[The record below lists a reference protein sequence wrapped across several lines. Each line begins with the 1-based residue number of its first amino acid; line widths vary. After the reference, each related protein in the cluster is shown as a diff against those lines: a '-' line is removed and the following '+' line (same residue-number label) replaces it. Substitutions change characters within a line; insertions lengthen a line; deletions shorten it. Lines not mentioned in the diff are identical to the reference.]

1 MLDTDVGG
9 ARPPVAGS
17 ARSGRGQRWRLGA
30 AVLVA
35 AAAAV
40 FGATIAGGPPA
51 QETEATAVLRTPV
64 RPGEAARLV
73 RSPDVLD
80 GVAAATG
87 VDPGAVRDGLELAHA
102 SGFRL
107 ALRYPGASARSGA
120 VATEAVRRV
129 GSVLLDD
136 AWTRADRALVAAER
150 AGEDVRGAERAAQ
163 AAREARDAAFDVRV
177 ETATVRPGGWTLG
190 MATVAA
196 LLLGAVA
203 ACVVA
208 ARSRGDEPA
217 PRATRPVVPP
227 APSAPGPPAA
237 QVRPA
242 LTLAEIEREL
252 ARLEA
257 RRARDG
263 RQERADDTVHV

>member
-9 ARPPVAGS
+9 ARPAGAGA
-17 ARSGRGQRWRLGA
+17 ARPGRGQRWRLGA

-40 FGATIAGGPPA
+40 FGATVAGGPPA

-73 RSPDVLD
+73 RSTDVVD

-87 VDPGAVRDGLELAHA
+87 VDPGAVRDGLELAA
-102 SGFRL
+102 ANGFRL
-107 ALRYPGASARSGA
+107 ALRYPGASARSGTI
-120 VATEAVRRV
+120 ATEAVRRV

-136 AWTRADRALVAAER
+136 ALTRADRALVAAER

-177 ETATVRPGGWTLG
+177 ATATVRPGGWTLG

-217 PRATRPVVPP
+217 HGATRPAVPA
-227 APSAPGPPAA
+227 APSAPRPPAPP
-237 QVRPA
+237 VRPA

-257 RRARDG
+257 RRTRDR
-263 RQERADDTVHV
+263 RQERADDTVPV